1 MTGISE
7 RVCYIPLTMGNTLIT
22 SQASAEIELF
32 ERFLAER
39 ATRMPASD
47 LERLRRVFQE
57 AVDLYGQQTHWTG
70 EKLITHCMGVLTMF
84 LSFEPDDEA
93 VIACLLHHVLDTKL
107 WSLDELEKRYGA
119 SVRSIVSGV
128 HLLSHVTMKNRRMSL
143 ENLRLMFLRVSD
155 DIRIVL
161 LILCDHTYKMEH
173 VDMLPPEARRT
184 ICRDAL
190 QLFAPV
196 AARLGI
202 YSLKHHLETRAF
214 PMMYPVDSA
223 RISEQLAQLHER
235 HGAFLEQASKMLKQF
250 LKEGGVEARVE
261 GREKQPYS
269 IFQKMKGKS
278 VTHVEDVYDLFA
290 LRVIVKDEAECY
302 QTLGLL
308 HRIGHPVMGRFKD
321 YIAFPKPNG
330 YQSLHTTLVRLPG
343 VPDNVFI
350 EVQIR
355 TEGMH
360 READLGIAAH
370 WSYKEGGS
378 AELIMRKNKLHQA
391 LSFQQPLEDRV
402 SQSFA
407 DHIFALTPNGDIIEL
422 PEGSTPLDFAFTV
435 HSMIGLCF
443 KAARVNGVIVPLSYQ
458 LENGDIVEIL
468 KHREPHPSPNWLY
481 LLKTSAAKS
490 RLKRYLVAQDRPNY
504 VMMGKEA
511 LNAELARQHLPSLD
525 PDLSLLREVDGVHL
539 NQSERE
545 DQLMKIGQGAMTA
558 FSFLSHID
566 ALKGVLPQQSEQK
579 TVIASET
586 AIAKVDGNIPMPV
599 RFARCCKPDEGKRSA
614 IVGVI
619 GRNGE
624 VRVHRTGCKMTR
636 AVNPERRIGVRWVEK

>member
-1 MTGISE
+1 
-7 RVCYIPLTMGNTLIT
+7 MGNMLLTIQT
-22 SQASAEIELF
+22 AAETELF
-32 ERFLAER
+32 ERFLADR
-39 ATRMPASD
+39 AKSMPASD
-47 LERLRRVFQE
+47 LDRLQKAFDE

-84 LSFEPDDEA
+84 LSFEPDDDA

-107 WSLDELEKRYGA
+107 WSLDELEEHYGA
-119 SVRSIVSGV
+119 SIRSIVSGV

-161 LILCDHTYKMEH
+161 LILCDHTYQMEH
-173 VDMLPPEARRT
+173 LEILAPEARRT

-202 YSLKHHLETRAF
+202 YSLKHHLESRAF
-214 PMMYPVDSA
+214 PVMYPVDSA
-223 RISEQLAQLHER
+223 RIAEQLAQLEER
-235 HGAFLEQASKMLKQF
+235 HGGFLEGASKT
-250 LKEGGVEARVE
+250 LKEFLSESGVEARVE

-278 VTHVEDVYDLFA
+278 VTHVSDVYDLFA
-290 LRVIVKDEAECY
+290 LRVIVKDEASCY

-330 YQSLHTTLVRLPG
+330 YKSLHTTLVRLPG
-343 VPDNVFI
+343 VPDNAFI

-355 TEGMH
+355 TESMH

-378 AELIMRKNKLHQA
+378 AEQLIRQSKLHQA
-391 LSFQQPLEDRV
+391 LSF
-402 SQSFA
+402 SQSLEERSMQGFA

-422 PEGSTPLDFAFTV
+422 PEGATPLDFAFNV

-458 LENGDIVEIL
+458 LENGDIVEII

-490 RLKRYLVAQDRPNY
+490 RLKRYLISQDRPNY

-511 LNAELARQHLPSLD
+511 LNAELSRQHLPSLD

-539 NQSERE
+539 NQAERE
-545 DQLMKIGQGAMTA
+545 DQLMKIAQGAMTA
-558 FSFLSHID
+558 FVFLSHVD
-566 ALKGVLPQQSEQK
+566 ALKGMLPQQGEHRA
-579 TVIASET
+579 VVASET
-586 AIAKVDGNIPMPV
+586 AVAKVDGNIPMPV
-599 RFARCCKPDEGKRSA
+599 RFARCCKPDAGKHTA
-614 IVGVI
+614 LFGVI

-624 VRVHRTGCKMTR
+624 VRVHRLGCKMTR
-636 AVNPERRIGVRWVEK
+636 AVNPERRIGVKWVEK